1 MKTVAMIKKRQ
12 EEKKKKNHQALSMS
26 IIMPTC
32 YIGNMLQEQVEGTI
46 QEAPDND
53 PTSASYHE
61 ASNVAAAGSF

>member
-1 MKTVAMIKKRQ
+1 MI
-12 EEKKKKNHQALSMS
+12 H
-26 IIMPTC
+26 

-61 ASNVAAAGSF
+61 ASNVAAAASF